1 MERPFREVRDP
12 LPFLPSAESPEFH
25 RIGPKSDPAP
35 ARLRV
40 EPALSRYDLPMP
52 HGIFLTFLIA
62 LATGFLA
69 LAWVS
74 RRSHHHYSPVT
85 EALIAPLL
93 HYNLWVMV
101 WLVLNY
107 VEGNVLGDLDS
118 ASGQLM
124 LAALVWV
131 SMAAAILWAASYL
144 GFTLQ
149 AAHPVHPE
157 ALLRRTRQWAVLLVV
172 GTALASLVLW
182 FLGLAP
188 VIRTLSRGVS
198 SLVFLSVA
206 IFSLGLFFSA
216 HRQYEEAS
224 SRNLRI
230 LGAAYSC
237 VFVALTLFVGWR
249 RVTGQVPRNTS
260 LMIHLSLEILYNL
273 ITVFWIHY
281 FDRKPQALP
290 SPQEAGVCPPLP
302 QATASFGFGISK
314 REQEVVQLI
323 CQGLT
328 NQEIAAQLMISKR
341 TVDNHVSNIFTKTGA
356 KNRVALLNWAMDH
369 GKICRDGFNCCVL
382 PPAGSTAP
390 ASGASPGGD
399 SLR

>member
-1 MERPFREVRDP
+1 
-12 LPFLPSAESPEFH
+12 
-25 RIGPKSDPAP
+25 
-35 ARLRV
+35 
-40 EPALSRYDLPMP
+40 MP

-69 LAWVS
+69 LAWVA

-85 EALIAPLL
+85 EALIPPLL

-118 ASGQLM
+118 ASGQLL

-131 SMAAAILWAASYL
+131 SMAAALLWAASYL

-149 AAHPVHPE
+149 AAHSANPE

-188 VIRTLSRGVS
+188 AIRTLSRGVS

-224 SRNLRI
+224 SRNLRL

-237 VFVALTLFVGWR
+237 LFVALTLFVGWR
-249 RVTGQVPRNTS
+249 RVTSQVPRNTS
-260 LMIHLSLEILYNL
+260 LMVHLSLEILYNL
-273 ITVFWIHY
+273 ITVLWIHF
-281 FDRKPQALP
+281 FDRQPLALS
-290 SPQEAGVCPPLP
+290 SPHEAVVAALP

-314 REQEVVQLI
+314 REQEVIQLI
-323 CQGLT
+323 CRGLT
-328 NQEIAAQLMISKR
+328 NQEIADTLFISLK
-341 TVDNHVSNIFTKTGA
+341 TVKDHNYHIFQKTGVR
-356 KNRVALLNWAMDH
+356 NRVELVQLAQKNP
-369 GKICRDGFNCCVL
+369 GTER
-382 PPAGSTAP
+382 AG
-390 ASGASPGGD
+390 
-399 SLR
+399 